1 MKLFVRGL
9 WARFLSLL
17 LICSMVSV
25 SLGSAANA
33 RFISP
38 DPMDPTLPGVGTN
51 RYAYSLNDPINKSD
65 PNGHVAGKADYTE
78 SGATWG
84 GFLGGLLGG
93 LFGGLF
99 GGGVGTV
106 GGPAGTVA
114 GGAGGAS
121 YGAAQ
126 GALAGAAIGG
136 VIGLGI
142 DMMEDHQASK
152 KGGDQSGTGGAA
164 AGGASPE
171 DPNSKDQA
179 KDNKPD
185 DKKLSPEQQRAIR
198 SLEKRIEEHQQK
210 ITDFKANPTVRP
222 GMENQPQSV
231 IEKQW
236 ESRINHLEREIR
248 VFQNNIY
255 KIRNGGPDVGM

>member
-1 MKLFVRGL
+1 MKFLSRGL
-9 WARFLSLL
+9 FARFLSLL
-17 LICSMVSV
+17 LICTIISTSFGSV
-25 SLGSAANA
+25 ANA

-38 DPMDPTLPGVGTN
+38 DTMNPTTPGVGTN

-65 PNGHVAGKADYTE
+65 PNGHVAGQADYTE

-99 GGGVGTV
+99 GGGLGTV

-121 YGAAQ
+121 YGVAQ

-136 VIGLGI
+136 VIGLGV

-152 KGGDQSGTGGAA
+152 KGGDKSGTGGAA

-171 DPNSKDQA
+171 DPNSKD
-179 KDNKPD
+179 KSKNDGPD
-185 DKKLSPEQQRAIR
+185 DKKLPAEQQRAIR

-236 ESRINHLEREIR
+236 ESRINHLEKEIR
-248 VFQNNIY
+248 TFQNNID
-255 KIRNGGPDVGM
+255 KIRRGGPDVGM